1 MTFESF
7 TLNNS
12 TMTENITEE
21 DHYFDLYSDYH
32 YNYEDSHT
40 LPLEEL
46 IPVTVAYGLTLVIGI
61 TGNILVI
68 ASVIRFRKLHS
79 VTNVFLLSLASADL
93 LLVTICVPVKCIA
106 FFTYSWRLGEFLCK
120 FVNYL
125 QNLSIICSVMTLTG
139 LSLERYYAILHPI
152 KSKYV
157 CTISLARRS
166 VLCIWILSII
176 MATPTL
182 AGQTHKTVGT
192 YRNAHWC
199 ILEWNNSLVQR
210 LYGTY
215 MFMIILLV
223 PFLIVSYAYT
233 SICRKLWKMDKRDRN
248 LGDKQE
254 VVQLRRV
261 LSRRD
266 KKIINQ
272 RGTNGDDNNTRKQVV
287 KMLVTII
294 LLFMISWGPITTNN
308 LLVSFDILDNLHM
321 GTLKHVRQ
329 AFYVLSYFNSC
340 VNPIV
345 YGFMSKNFRKA
356 FIIALGFMCFGRR
369 PRNRFWDETVVRFST
384 DNRSSSIVQGYPY
397 RVSKQF
403 TREQNTLVH

>member
-1 MTFESF
+1 
-7 TLNNS
+7 
-12 TMTENITEE
+12 
-21 DHYFDLYSDYH
+21 
-32 YNYEDSHT
+32 
-40 LPLEEL
+40 
-46 IPVTVAYGLTLVIGI
+46 
-61 TGNILVI
+61 
-68 ASVIRFRKLHS
+68 
-79 VTNVFLLSLASADL
+79 
-93 LLVTICVPVKCIA
+93 CIA

-166 VLCIWILSII
+166 VACIWILSVI

-182 AGQTHKTVGT
+182 AGQTHKLVGT
-192 YRNAHWC
+192 HRNAHWC
-199 ILEWNNSLVQR
+199 ILEWDNIFVQR
-210 LYGTY
+210 LYGVY
-215 MFMIILLV
+215 MFLIILFV
-223 PFLIVSYAYT
+223 PFVILSFTYT
-233 SICRKLWKMDKRDRN
+233 SICRKLWKMDGRDQN
-248 LGDKQE
+248 IGNVNDNQE
-254 VVQLRRV
+254 TVQLRRV

-266 KKIINQ
+266 KKTITN
-272 RGTNGDDNNTRKQVV
+272 RGIHGDDTYSRKQVV

-294 LLFMISWGPITTNN
+294 ILFMISWGPITTNN

-369 PRNRFWDETVVRFST
+369 QRSRFLDETVVRFST
-384 DNRSSSIVQGYPY
+384 ENRSSSVVQSYQY
-397 RVSKQF
+397 RISKQF
-403 TREQNTLVH
+403 TREQSTYVH